1 MHQPGEIPSRLLRA
15 GRSPLAATLLRCIEE
30 HSQDSSD
37 RESCLLAVSGGHD
50 SLPLLWLGGA
60 LAQHAS
66 HHRVVVAHVN
76 HGLRAEAASEADLV
90 VAHARDAGL
99 ECVVESIDCRGD
111 GNLAS
116 IARLRRQDALLQ
128 IARTCGCGLVATAH
142 HADDQLE
149 TVLAALARGA
159 GPRGWRG
166 IHACRPL
173 ADDVLLVR
181 PFLTTPGAAL
191 RQLGRELGLAP
202 SDDPTNRDPRRLRG
216 RLRQGVCREL
226 EAIFPGASR
235 RVAAAAEHA
244 ELAGQAIDRWLD
256 EVWGDPAGR
265 TRPRPPLRSLP
276 PLLVAAGLR
285 RSLLA
290 LAPGLADRVTEAMC
304 RQVAESVCDGEQVP
318 RRWMWPD
325 GFVVELTSERLSL
338 RPFEAPSQGRST
350 SDRTRAPG
358 RTPPPPAASPRR

>member
-15 GRSPLAATLLRCIEE
+15 GRSPLAATLSRCIEE

-99 ECVVESIDCRGD
+99 ESIDCRGD

-202 SDDPTNRDPRRLRG
+202 ADDPTNRDPRRLRG